1 MDGGKE
7 QLIILKDITII
18 SDSLNI
24 DIWLKGD
31 WAIDFLFKKI
41 TTKDY

>member
-24 DIWLKGD
+24 DIWLKGG
-31 WAIDFLFKKI
+31 WAIDFLLKKI